1 MKQSSLPNLSDKVG
15 AGIRT
20 NSESLIG
27 VTTYEKDVSFSEGI
41 AIGSIIN
48 IDDSRHLEPVKYSEG
63 AGFWRLLMAPMV
75 NGSNIAVRFFRMVKD
90 FVMHPIN
97 NFKIFFVD
105 DWSKKTQIMLY
116 MESIDSTLS
125 FKRGWFGR
133 MKTKLESGPAPTAF
147 NPKAQELAHEMEKI
161 INGKAM
167 VMNTET
173 LFGIPTTA
181 HILGGACMGKDAS
194 EGVIDKNNNVFNY
207 KNMMVCDG
215 SMVSANPGVNPS
227 LSITAISERAMSLMP
242 LKKDNP
248 AFA

>member
-1 MKQSSLPNLSDKVG
+1 
-15 AGIRT
+15 
-20 NSESLIG
+20 
-27 VTTYEKDVSFSEGI
+27 
-41 AIGSIIN
+41 
-48 IDDSRHLEPVKYSEG
+48 
-63 AGFWRLLMAPMV
+63 
-75 NGSNIAVRFFRMVKD
+75 
-90 FVMHPIN
+90 
-97 NFKIFFVD
+97 
-105 DWSKKTQIMLY
+105 
-116 MESIDSTLS
+116 LS

-227 LSITAISERAMSLMP
+227 LSITAISERAMSLIP
-242 LKKDNP
+242 LKKDNLL
-248 AFA
+248 FN